1 MIVTEQ
7 EAAQHWCPQA
17 RIVRNETLNTP
28 NASHDVLIGGV
39 NRDALSPARH
49 DRVFPHSCRC
59 IASNCMLWR
68 WDDAQ
73 HGHCGLAGPAS
84 RFETR
89 TRAAEKRTEIDR
101 HQRLLAQAESELE
114 EITHQRAKAKE

>member
-1 MIVTEQ
+1 MIVTVQ
-7 EAAQHWCPQA
+7 EAAQLWCPQA

-68 WDDAQ
+68 WHDK
-73 HGHCGLAGPAS
+73 GRGYCGLAGQPKVDDNV
-84 RFETR
+84 FETDSMPESDEKR
-89 TRAAEKRTEIDR
+89 VLRAAMK
-101 HQRLLAQAESELE
+101 ELE
-114 EITHQRAKAKE
+114 QINRERGSSKHE